1 MDSDGES
8 INSKEY
14 LEKALKASKGFSDIV
29 EEKNRIRRLLKDFF
43 QDRDC
48 CTLIRPV
55 ANEADLQNLE
65 ELEINSLRP
74 EFVSQMEEFRKKV
87 LSEVKPKTLNGKELN
102 GEMLAALI
110 ENYISAINN
119 GAVPNI
125 EST

>member
-1 MDSDGES
+1 M
-8 INSKEY
+8 
-14 LEKALKASKGFSDIV
+14 
-29 EEKNRIRRLLKDFF
+29 
-43 QDRDC
+43 
-48 CTLIRPV
+48 

-65 ELEINSLRP
+65 EIEINSLRP